1 MTRRPAGWW
10 SRPAGANPSRRHRR
24 ATITANLVGQGE
36 ETLVEVV
43 TDLTVTG
50 RPAQFGRGMIS
61 DVGAK
66 LLGQFADCLAGKLQR
81 IDDAPAASEA
91 PAEPAER
98 STGERPYLAAV
109 PTPAEVEAIDLLEVA
124 GVSTTVRRYAPYA
137 VSFAAGAA
145 LVWLFT
151 GRRRG

>member
-1 MTRRPAGWW
+1 M
-10 SRPAGANPSRRHRR
+10 
-24 ATITANLVGQGE
+24 
-36 ETLVEVV
+36 
-43 TDLTVTG
+43 
-50 RPAQFGRGMIS
+50 
-61 DVGAK
+61 
-66 LLGQFADCLAGKLQR
+66 
-81 IDDAPAASEA
+81 
-91 PAEPAER
+91 
-98 STGERPYLAAV
+98 